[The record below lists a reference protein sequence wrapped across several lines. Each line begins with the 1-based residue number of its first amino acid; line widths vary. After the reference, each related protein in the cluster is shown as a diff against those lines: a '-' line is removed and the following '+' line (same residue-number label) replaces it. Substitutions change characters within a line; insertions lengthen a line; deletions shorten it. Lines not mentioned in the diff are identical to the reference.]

1 MRVFLSRYGLACNA
15 SGAIVVSC
23 SGLTFDS
30 LENRTTWYNG
40 GGHDANNRK
49 NCTLKSAFDRQ
60 HMPLPIGDGTLHVSF
75 LEHNHIDML
84 YGHQPL
90 GSGYG
95 WRDDV
100 TGEQVQA
107 QYLTFFRDAMTKYI
121 SEVQFRTRSKNLT
134 LQEIVQIVKKRV
146 STERQQGK
154 YHNIYT
160 TYLITPQQRR
170 VLSDRQATIQDR
182 TTQALR
188 NLIEYPV
195 IIGIVERM
203 SDSLEVLRYVMDSK
217 DEIGPLFEI
226 HGMGSQSST
235 VRSNTSKMSSSAVL
249 EELKK
254 DSSFMEEFREFVK
267 YENLLYSFALKLH
280 LRQHQFVQAQ
290 DYAKH

>member
-1 MRVFLSRYGLACNA
+1 
-15 SGAIVVSC
+15 
-23 SGLTFDS
+23 
-30 LENRTTWYNG
+30 
-40 GGHDANNRK
+40 
-49 NCTLKSAFDRQ
+49 
-60 HMPLPIGDGTLHVSF
+60 
-75 LEHNHIDML
+75 
-84 YGHQPL
+84 
-90 GSGYG
+90 
-95 WRDDV
+95 
-100 TGEQVQA
+100 
-107 QYLTFFRDAMTKYI
+107 MTKYI

-217 DEIGPLFEI
+217 DEIGPLFDI